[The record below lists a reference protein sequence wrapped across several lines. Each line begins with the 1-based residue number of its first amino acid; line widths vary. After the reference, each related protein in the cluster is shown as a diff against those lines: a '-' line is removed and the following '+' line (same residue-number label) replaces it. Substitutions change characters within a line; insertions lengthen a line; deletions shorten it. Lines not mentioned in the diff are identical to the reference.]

1 MAGSLEGIKVL
12 DLSRFIAGPMCGM
25 LLGDMG
31 ADVVK
36 VERAGKGED
45 ARVIAPKVGGESL
58 YVMMYNRNKRSLE
71 LDYRSAEGQQ
81 LLRDLASKADILI
94 ENFRPGT
101 LEKMGCSYEELAA
114 LNPRLIVIRISG
126 FGQTGPHAQRPCF
139 DVIAQAMS
147 GLMEITGEAGGQPVP
162 SGAFVVDQVTGLY
175 ATVGAL
181 GALHARQ
188 STGRGQVVDAAL
200 LDSAVTLLLT
210 AIPEYAL
217 FGNQA
222 TRKGARDRYSAPANN
237 YRCKDDRWV
246 HFNAGNDA
254 LFPRL
259 CKAAGLDHL
268 LADKRFNTHAAR
280 MANADAI
287 ETIVAG
293 WAAQHD
299 SDVVVEILARAEV
312 PCGKVATIAEVA
324 SNPQLRHRD
333 QIVDIE
339 YPSVGKVPMHGVT
352 VKLSETANSIRRRA
366 PRIGEHTAEVLA
378 DWLG

>member
-1 MAGSLEGIKVL
+1 MAGSLEGLKVL

-45 ARVIAPKVGGESL
+45 GRVIAPKVGGESL
-58 YVMMYNRNKRSLE
+58 YVMMYNRNKRSLT
-71 LDYRSAEGQQ
+71 LDYRSPEGQE
-81 LLRDLASKADILI
+81 LLRNLAAEADVLI

-101 LEKMGCSYEELAA
+101 LEKMGCGWEELSAR
-114 LNPRLIVIRISG
+114 NPRLVMVRISG
-126 FGQTGPHAQRPCF
+126 FGQNGLFAERPCF

-147 GLMEITGEAGGQPVP
+147 GLMEITGEDGGKPVP
-162 SGAFVVDQVTGLY
+162 SGAFIIDQVTGLY

-181 GALHARQ
+181 GALQARER
-188 STGRGQVVDAAL
+188 TGRGQVVDTAL

-217 FGNQA
+217 FGVEA

-237 YRCKDDRWV
+237 YLCRDGRWV
-246 HFNAGNDA
+246 HVNAGNDA
-254 LFPRL
+254 LFPRW
-259 CKAAGLDHL
+259 CKAAGL
-268 LADKRFNTHAAR
+268 ADLITDERFSSHAAR

-287 ETIVAG
+287 EAIVAD

-299 SDVVVEILARAEV
+299 ADAIVDMMVRAEV
-312 PCGKVATIAEVA
+312 PSGKVATIAEVVA
-324 SNPQLRHRD
+324 NPQLKHRE
-333 QIVDIE
+333 QIVDID
-339 YPSVGKVPMHGVT
+339 YPGIGKVPMHGVT
-352 VKLSETANSIRRRA
+352 VKLSGTANSIRRPA
-366 PRIGEHTAEVLA
+366 PSIGQHTSEVLT